1 MPTGRG
7 WAALGA
13 AAALAVL
20 WIGFGERELLVLSL
34 FLGGGTLGGIVFVR
48 SVAPRLA
55 VTRRM
60 APAQVHEG
68 DRAIVEVTIRA
79 LRPVRN
85 LAIEDEVGGLGAARF
100 AAAAVDPD
108 QPLTARYEVLARPR
122 GIYTV
127 GPAQAVVN
135 DPLGLAEAR
144 ASIGRADRL
153 VVYPAVE
160 ELEGYPVVRGH
171 DPNVQTAKPAYHQQ
185 GGEDFFTLR
194 EYRPGDDLRRVHWPS
209 TAKRDELLIRQL
221 EVPWQSRALVLLD
234 HRSRVFRSPDA
245 FEHGVRGAASAL
257 RHLYRAGFSPAL
269 WTLDGATPARSRD
282 AYAASMEKLATVALV
297 GSVDLHSM
305 VVRLR
310 RRAAGGGALVM
321 VTGTPDDED
330 VAAFRSLTR
339 DFNRTVVLAVD
350 ETHEGATAPFRR
362 AGAVTVVAAP
372 GTPWAP
378 VWRDAMELTWST
390 VTAG

>member
-13 AAALAVL
+13 SAALGLL
-20 WIGFGERELLVLSL
+20 WIGFGERELLVLGL
-34 FLGGGTLGGIVFVR
+34 FFAGATLGGVFFVR
-48 SVAPRLA
+48 SVAPRLSIE
-55 VTRRM
+55 RRVS
-60 APAQVHEG
+60 PAQVHEG
-68 DRAIVEVTIRA
+68 DRAIVEVIIRA
-79 LRPVRN
+79 HRPVRN

-108 QPLTARYEVLARPR
+108 VPLTARYEVLARPR
-122 GIYTV
+122 GIYRV
-127 GPAQAVVN
+127 GPAEAVVN

-144 ASIGRADRL
+144 AAIGRADRL
-153 VVYPAVE
+153 LVYPAVE
-160 ELEGYPVVRGH
+160 DLDGYPVVRGH
-171 DPNVQTAKPAYHQQ
+171 DPNVQTAKPAYHQL

-221 EVPWQSRALVLLD
+221 EVPWQSRALVVLD
-234 HRSRVFRSPDA
+234 HRARAFRNPEA
-245 FEHGVRGAASAL
+245 FEHAVRGAASAL

-269 WTLDGATPARSRD
+269 WTLDGAAPARSRD
-282 AYAASMEKLATVALV
+282 MYGAAMEKLATVALV
-297 GSVDLHSM
+297 SDVDLHSM
-305 VVRLR
+305 VVRMR

-321 VTGTPDDED
+321 VTGTPDED
-330 VAAFRSLTR
+330 DLAAFRSLTR

-350 ETHEGATAPFRR
+350 ETAEDAAQFHR
-362 AGAVTVVAAP
+362 AGAVTVIAAP

-378 VWRDAMELTWST
+378 VWREAMELTWST